1 MSPATP
7 GGRSTPAGG
16 GRVRGGCANAK
27 AALGSRASGPARVYR
42 RRRHR
47 VSPSRGLTLSAA
59 ALCDGSPGRETLFQ
73 SPGTRPTRSCTDA
86 CASMANFFFPSRTQV
101 SSAGHRTQGDPA
113 GGKSRWVNFHEPPIK
128 NIDEK
133 SHRPTF
139 GFKLDRDFDE
149 TRDLRFVC
157 QPRKTRRDWLIGS
170 LGYRL
175 FP

>member
-16 GRVRGGCANAK
+16 GRVRGGRARTRRLLSVHERPVPRGYIVVDATESRP
-27 AALGSRASGPARVYR
+27 LVGSHSR
-42 RRRHR
+42 RRLCVMEAPAVRRCFKVQGPDRH
-47 VSPSRGLTLSAA
+47 VSAQTLAHRW
-59 ALCDGSPGRETLFQ
+59 PI
-73 SPGTRPTRSCTDA
+73 
-86 CASMANFFFPSRTQV
+86 FFFPSRAEPR
-101 SSAGHRTQGDPA
+101 SSGDPA
-113 GGKSRWVNFHEPPIK
+113 GGKSRWVNFHGPPIK

-133 SHRPTF
+133 SPRPTF

>member
-16 GRVRGGCANAK
+16 GRVRGGRARTRRLLSVHERPVPRGYIVVDATESRP
-27 AALGSRASGPARVYR
+27 LVGSHSR
-42 RRRHR
+42 RRLCVMEAPAERRCFKVQGPDRH
-47 VSPSRGLTLSAA
+47 VPAQTLAHRWPIFFSHLA
-59 ALCDGSPGRETLFQ
+59 PN
-73 SPGTRPTRSCTDA
+73 PRS
-86 CASMANFFFPSRTQV
+86 SNPKLILL
-101 SSAGHRTQGDPA
+101 
-113 GGKSRWVNFHEPPIK
+113 GKSRWVNFHEPPIK

-133 SHRPTF
+133 SPRPTF

>member
-16 GRVRGGCANAK
+16 GRVRGGRARTRRLLSVHERPVPRGYIAVD
-27 AALGSRASGPARVYR
+27 ATESRPLVGSHSR
-42 RRRHR
+42 RRLCVMEAPAERRCFKVQGPDRH
-47 VSPSRGLTLSAA
+47 VPAQTLAHRW
-59 ALCDGSPGRETLFQ
+59 PI
-73 SPGTRPTRSCTDA
+73 
-86 CASMANFFFPSRTQV
+86 FFFPSRAEPQV

-133 SHRPTF
+133 SPRPTI

-149 TRDLRFVC
+149 TRDLRFVAN
-157 QPRKTRRDWLIGS
+157 RERRDVIG
-170 LGYRL
+170 
-175 FP
+175 

>member
-16 GRVRGGCANAK
+16 GRVRGGLCSRFTSVRSREGISSSTPPSL
-27 AALGSRASGPARVYR
+27 ALSWAHTLGGGSVCWKPRPRDAVSKSRDPTDTFLHR
-42 RRRHR
+42 RLRI
-47 VSPSRGLTLSAA
+47 
-59 ALCDGSPGRETLFQ
+59 DGQ
-73 SPGTRPTRSCTDA
+73 
-86 CASMANFFFPSRTQV
+86 FFFPISRRTQV
-101 SSAGHRTQGDPA
+101 SSAGHRTQCDPA

-133 SHRPTF
+133 SPRPTF